1 MNVLMS
7 LQPLLQ
13 SPHDA
18 WNRCSQH
25 FSDLRRR
32 LPLWTQI
39 SAGII
44 VFLLVSAGL
53 HSIFFGRGS
62 VLHLRV
68 QHGFASAEMAV
79 FVDDDSVFTGKLTG
93 VAKKKYVL
101 FGNTMQGALTQEIPV
116 SSGSHRIRVQLTSS
130 DGRVQ
135 QDSITADFATNS
147 DRTLLVNAR
156 RGNLDLEWVGN
167 SAPTASDSAPA
178 STGGGGLLN
187 RYSTTIFM
195 SIAGSIISA
204 LTGFALRELPGY
216 LKSRQNVTK
225 DVPQNS

>member
-1 MNVLMS
+1 MS
-7 LQPLLQ
+7 LFQTIR
-13 SPHDA
+13 DA
-18 WNRCSQH
+18 WGKLWPQ
-25 FSDLRRR
+25 FSELRRR

-39 SAGII
+39 SAAVLIGMLMFAA
-44 VFLLVSAGL
+44 V

-68 QHGFASAEMAV
+68 QHGFASADITV
-79 FVDDDSVFTGKLTG
+79 FVDDDSVYSGKLTG
-93 VAKKKYVL
+93 TMKKKYVV

-135 QDSITADFATNS
+135 QDSVTADFARNS

-156 RGNLDLEWVGN
+156 RGDLDLEWIGGSVPAA
-167 SAPTASDSAPA
+167 SESSPAPTS
-178 STGGGGLLN
+178 GGLSH
-187 RYSTTIFM
+187 YGTTIFM
-195 SIAGSIISA
+195 SIAGSIMSA
-204 LTGFALRELPGY
+204 LTGYAIREVPGY
-216 LKSRQNVTK
+216 LKSRQTINK